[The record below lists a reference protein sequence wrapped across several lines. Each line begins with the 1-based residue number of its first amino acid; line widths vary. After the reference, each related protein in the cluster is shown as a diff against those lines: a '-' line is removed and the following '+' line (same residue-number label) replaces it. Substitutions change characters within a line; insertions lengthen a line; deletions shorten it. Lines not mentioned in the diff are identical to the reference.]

1 MSSYNPS
8 GSGGGQ
14 FSTLSELVDD
24 MLKEVGESS
33 PAVLRALEEKKF
45 INYANRIVADINRHP
60 TFLDLLDNTYDDQT
74 GSVSAN
80 SNELTINSGTVTFG
94 NYTPVRI
101 AGAGHSG
108 SDLYSFI
115 VKPKTSGGSTVS
127 GTYLIADE
135 ADTTVSGVAVTNPY
149 KVRIKRYQAIGNVRA
164 IDDEVLIEG
173 LKAYYAVDDIDTNN
187 GGLIQLKNSI
197 YLNTLNNWLGSLIN
211 IQGNLEVEINEYT

>member
-24 MLKEVGESS
+24 MLKEVGEAS
-33 PAVLRALEEKKF
+33 PAALRALEEKKF

-74 GSVSAN
+74 GSIAAN
-80 SNELTINSGTVTFG
+80 SNELAISSGTVTFG
-94 NYTPVRI
+94 NYTPVKI

-115 VKPKTSGGSTVS
+115 VKPKTSAGSVVS

-135 ADTTVSGVAVTNPY
+135 ADTTVSGAAVTNPY

-164 IDDEVLIEG
+164 IDDEVLLEG
-173 LKAYYAVDDIDTNN
+173 LKAYYVVDDVDTNN

>member
-33 PAVLRALEEKKF
+33 PSVLRALEEKKF

-74 GSVSAN
+74 GGVSAN
-80 SNELTINSGTVTFG
+80 SNELTINPGTVTFG

-135 ADTTVSGVAVTNPY
+135 ADTTVSGATVSNPY
-149 KVRIKRYQAIGNVRA
+149 KVRIKRYQAIGDVRA

>member
-33 PAVLRALEEKKF
+33 PSVLRALEEKKF

-135 ADTTVSGVAVTNPY
+135 ADTTVSGVSVTNPY
-149 KVRIKRYQAIGNVRA
+149 KVRIKRYQAIGDVRA

>member
-33 PAVLRALEEKKF
+33 PSVLRALEEKKF

-135 ADTTVSGVAVTNPY
+135 ADTTVSGVSVSNPY
-149 KVRIKRYQAIGNVRA
+149 KVRIKRYQAIGDVRA

>member
-33 PAVLRALEEKKF
+33 PSVLRALEEKKF

-74 GSVSAN
+74 GGVSAN

-135 ADTTVSGVAVTNPY
+135 ADTTVSGVSVTNPY
-149 KVRIKRYQAIGNVRA
+149 KVRIKRYQAIGDVRA

>member
-33 PAVLRALEEKKF
+33 PSVLRALEEKKF

-135 ADTTVSGVAVTNPY
+135 ADTTVSGAAVTNPY
-149 KVRIKRYQAIGNVRA
+149 KVRIKRYQAIGDVRA

>member
-24 MLKEVGESS
+24 MLKEAGEAS
-33 PAVLRALEEKKF
+33 PSVLRGLEEKKF
-45 INYANRIVADINRHP
+45 INYANRVVGDINRHP
-60 TFLDLLDNTYDDQT
+60 TFLDLLDNAYDTQT
-74 GSVSAN
+74 GSIAQN

-94 NYTPVRI
+94 NYTPVKV

-108 SDLYSFI
+108 SDLYSFV

-127 GTYLIADE
+127 GTYMMADD
-135 ADTTVSGVAVTNPY
+135 ADTTVTNVNVSHPY
-149 KVRIKRYQAIGNVRA
+149 NVRIKRYQAIGNVRA
-164 IDDEVLIEG
+164 IDDEVMIEG

-197 YLNTLNNWLGSLIN
+197 YLNTLNNWLGSIIN
-211 IQGNLEVEINEYT
+211 IQGSLEVEINEYT

>member
-14 FSTLSELVDD
+14 FSTLSEIVDD
-24 MLKEVGESS
+24 MLKEVGEAS
-33 PAVLRALEEKKF
+33 PAALRALEEKKF

-74 GSVSAN
+74 GSIAAN
-80 SNELTINSGTVTFG
+80 SNEQSISSGTVTFG
-94 NYTPVRI
+94 NYTPVKI
-101 AGAGHSG
+101 VGAGHSG

-115 VKPKTSGGSTVS
+115 VKPKTSAGSTVS

-135 ADTTVSGVAVTNPY
+135 ADTTVSGAAVTNPY

-164 IDDEVLIEG
+164 IDDEVLLEG
-173 LKAYYAVDDIDTNN
+173 LKAYYVIDDVDTNN

>member
-24 MLKEVGESS
+24 MLKEVGEAS
-33 PAVLRALEEKKF
+33 PSVLRALEEKKF

>member
-24 MLKEVGESS
+24 MLKEVGEAS
-33 PAVLRALEEKKF
+33 PSVLRALEEKKF

-149 KVRIKRYQAIGNVRA
+149 KVRIKRYQAIGDVRA

>member
-24 MLKEVGESS
+24 MLKEVGEAS
-33 PAVLRALEEKKF
+33 PSVLRSLEEKKF

-80 SNELTINSGTVTFG
+80 SNELAISSGTVTFG
-94 NYTPVRI
+94 NYTPVKV

-115 VKPKTSGGSTVS
+115 VKPKTSAGSVVS

-135 ADTTVSGVAVTNPY
+135 ADTTVSGATVSNPY

-164 IDDEVLIEG
+164 IDDEVLLEG
-173 LKAYYAVDDIDTNN
+173 LKAYYVIDDVDTNN

>member
-24 MLKEVGESS
+24 MLKEVGEAS

-101 AGAGHSG
+101 AGAGYSG

-149 KVRIKRYQAIGNVRA
+149 KVRIKRYQAMGNVRA

>member
-33 PAVLRALEEKKF
+33 PSVLRALEEKKF

-74 GSVSAN
+74 GGVSAN

-135 ADTTVSGVAVTNPY
+135 ADTTVSGAAVTNPY
-149 KVRIKRYQAIGNVRA
+149 KVRIKRYQAIGDVRA

>member
-24 MLKEVGESS
+24 MLKEVGEAS

-149 KVRIKRYQAIGNVRA
+149 KVRIKRYQAMGNVRA

>member
-33 PAVLRALEEKKF
+33 PSVLRALEEKKF

-135 ADTTVSGVAVTNPY
+135 ADTTVSGAAVTNPY

>member
-33 PAVLRALEEKKF
+33 PSVLRALEEKKF

-149 KVRIKRYQAIGNVRA
+149 KVRIKRYQAIGDVRA

>member
-33 PAVLRALEEKKF
+33 PSVLRALEEKKF

-74 GSVSAN
+74 GGVSAN

-135 ADTTVSGVAVTNPY
+135 ADTTVSGATVSNPY
-149 KVRIKRYQAIGNVRA
+149 KVRIKRYQAIGDVRA

>member
-33 PAVLRALEEKKF
+33 PSVLRALEEKKF